1 MGKPQTT
8 LQNMKTTTSL
18 IAAISLAA
26 TAATQAFTIDFNALV
41 VPLGTTV
48 DSATPLTINVAG
60 YGDVLFEVG
69 GSDVVQVGN
78 THANDSGTV
87 VNSLE
92 MDAGDRILVTF
103 LGPDALNVN
112 FDIAGVN
119 PGQEVVQ
126 VTQHAIRT
134 YEFQV
139 NTIGNPGSD
148 GAGLAAVS
156 WNSVPEPSS
165 ALLGGLGAG
174 LLILRRRR

>member
-1 MGKPQTT
+1 
-8 LQNMKTTTSL
+8 MKTTTAL
-18 IAAISLAA
+18 IAAVSLAV
-26 TAATQAFTIDFNALV
+26 TAASQAFTIDFNGLV
-41 VPLGTTV
+41 VPSGTTI

-60 YGDVLFEVG
+60 YGDVRFEVG

-78 THANDSGTV
+78 THSNDSGTI

-92 MDAGDRILVTF
+92 MDAGERILVTF

-119 PGQEVVQ
+119 PSEEVVQ

-134 YEFQV
+134 FEFQV

-148 GAGLAAVS
+148 GAGLTAVS
-156 WNSVPEPSS
+156 WDAVPEPSS
-165 ALLGGLGAG
+165 ALLSVLGAG